1 MKYKPLSEI
10 IDLGT
15 LYESHAKEQILATFY
30 IALYQINYKVGV
42 EMS

>member
-15 LYESHAKEQILATFY
+15 LYESHAKETFY